1 MIIVLVQKEWNMLI
15 LLSIICMVVVFFIGA
30 DIFSLADEIGYC
42 ASKDIDVLKRK
53 YSTCRE
59 CGHRLRLKDTFPVV
73 SRFINKGKCRF
84 CDASF
89 SKRGFFTELSGGFF
103 ALFVYLIFY
112 YIIKMSIFMSA
123 GLMIIISIFCMLVIA
138 FIYAK
143 PYLKNKNHIGKN
155 EDSKEN
161 NKESN
166 IEKSKESKKE
176 SNKDESIIDE
186 IPKIDLF

>member
-1 MIIVLVQKEWNMLI
+1 
-15 LLSIICMVVVFFIGA
+15 
-30 DIFSLADEIGYC
+30 
-42 ASKDIDVLKRK
+42 
-53 YSTCRE
+53 
-59 CGHRLRLKDTFPVV
+59 
-73 SRFINKGKCRF
+73 
-84 CDASF
+84 
-89 SKRGFFTELSGGFF
+89 
-103 ALFVYLIFY
+103 
-112 YIIKMSIFMSA
+112 
-123 GLMIIISIFCMLVIA
+123 MLVIA

-176 SNKDESIIDE
+176 SNKEKSKESKKESNKDESIIDE